1 MNTSYF
7 LRIYS
12 VSLNCSFSNSYVVD
26 LIFLGIMT
34 IDYFEESV
42 KGEGYLKFKLYKAQ
56 TAG

>member
-42 KGEGYLKFKLYKAQ
+42 KGEGYLKFKLYKA
-56 TAG
+56 